1 MHYPK
6 VISVSKKGL
15 MRACYM
21 RMLKLFGVFS
31 LLKLFKGFEF
41 IGVKLD
47 AVEKTDLASQRSRK
61 KKFNLNSKKSFLR
74 EEENDAEKIP
84 LKESHRNLSLN
95 VVIVILSCKGVI
107 ET

>member
-1 MHYPK
+1 M
-6 VISVSKKGL
+6 ISVSKKGL

-21 RMLKLFGVFS
+21 RMLKLFGVFCF
-31 LLKLFKGFEF
+31 LKLFKGFEF

-47 AVEKTDLASQRSRK
+47 AMEKTNLASQRSRK
-61 KKFNLNSKKSFLR
+61 KKFKLNSKKIFFR

-95 VVIVILSCKGVI
+95 VVIVVLGVVRML
-107 ET
+107 